1 MSPAPDVAEA
11 ALAAAGIGQPV
22 RRVEDAR
29 FLRGA
34 GRYVDDFA
42 APDAAHLVVLRSP
55 HAAAHIRA
63 IRADAARAMPGV
75 LLVLTAGMLEGLGV
89 LRCVTPR
96 HRRDGAPLAQTPWRM
111 LAEDQVRYVGD
122 AVVAVVAHSREA
134 AQDAAE
140 AIEVDYDPLPCV
152 TDVAEATQPGAP
164 VVWPGLAPGNESF
177 VFRLGDAAAVQA
189 AFARAAHV
197 ARLEFRITRVSANP
211 MEPRNALASHDPV
224 EDRYTLVTGTQ
235 LPHVMR
241 NEIAEHAL
249 GIATNQ
255 LRIISPDVGGGFGMK
270 ESPFQEYVL
279 ALHAAKRLGRPVR
292 WTATRTES
300 FLSDTHARDNLS
312 TAELALDAEG
322 GFLALRVETLA
333 NLGAYLAWQGPV
345 SSTNNVGGLAGVYR
359 TPHIFTEVR
368 GIFTHTQPTAP
379 YRGAGRPEAIHAIE
393 RVIDLA
399 ADQMGIDRIAL
410 RRHNMIPPG
419 AMPFRTGLDYTY
431 DSGDFPRNMELALQ
445 AADWAGFEARRR
457 EASGRGRLRGI
468 GIANAI
474 ESAGGPH
481 RGPMEEAAEI
491 RFDSGGSVTLLMGSH
506 NHGQGHE
513 TVFRQIATARLGI
526 APERIRFIN
535 GDTDLVTHGR
545 GTIGSRSMMA
555 AGGAL
560 VGAADRIIARGRH
573 IAAHL
578 LEAAEA
584 DIEFA
589 GGVFRVAGTDRGI
602 GIGELARA
610 SYRPGALPAGAEM
623 GLSAL
628 LITRPGDATF
638 PNGCHIC
645 EVEVDPDTG
654 ETALLNYVVV
664 DDVGTVINP
673 LLLKGQIHG
682 GIAQGLGQVFGE
694 TIRYADGT
702 GQLLTASFMD
712 YAMPRASDLCA
723 ITVLSNPVPTATNP
737 LGVKGAGEAG
747 TVGALPAVLGAVV
760 DALRPLGVTH
770 LDLPATPGRV
780 WAAIQGLEG
789 SGAAPLSRPSSSA
802 AGTG

>member
-1 MSPAPDVAEA
+1 MV
-11 ALAAAGIGQPV
+11 AGIPGIGAPV
-22 RRVEDAR
+22 RRVEDGR

-34 GRYVDDFA
+34 GRFVDDFPAPGA
-42 APDAAHLVVLRSP
+42 AWLHMLRSP
-55 HAAAHIRA
+55 HAAARILRRDA
-63 IRADAARAMPGV
+63 TAARAMPGV
-75 LLVLTAGMLEGLGV
+75 LRVLTAEDIGGLGV

-96 HRRDGAPLAQTPWRM
+96 HRRDGRPLAQTPWRM
-111 LAEDQVRYVGD
+111 LAVGQVRYVGD
-122 AVVAVVAHSREA
+122 PVAAVIAETRAQ

-140 AIEVDYDPLPCV
+140 AIIVDYDPLPA
-152 TDVAEATQPGAP
+152 VADAGEAVRPGAP
-164 VVWPGLAPGNESF
+164 VVWPDLAPDNESF
-177 VFRLGDAAAVQA
+177 VFRLGDFAAVEA
-189 AFARAAHV
+189 GFARAAHV
-197 ARLEFRITRVSANP
+197 TRLDFRVTRVSANP
-211 MEPRNALASHDPV
+211 MEPRNALGSWDPV
-224 EDRYTLVTGTQ
+224 DERWTLVTGTQ

-249 GIATNQ
+249 GVQTHR

-279 ALHAAKRLGRPVR
+279 CLYGARLIGRPVR

-300 FLSDTHARDNLS
+300 FLCDTHARDNLS

-322 GFLALRVETLA
+322 NFLAFRVHTLC

-359 TPHIFTEVR
+359 TPHIATEVR

-393 RVIDLA
+393 RAIDLA
-399 ADQMGIDRIAL
+399 ADELGMDRIAL
-410 RRHNMIPPG
+410 RRRNMIRPEE
-419 AMPFRTGLDYTY
+419 MPFRTGLDYTY
-431 DSGDFPRNMELALQ
+431 DSGDFPTNMAMALQ
-445 AADWAGFEARRR
+445 AADWDGFAARRA
-457 EASGRGRLRGI
+457 ESAARGRLRGI
-468 GIANAI
+468 AIANAI

-491 RFDSGGSVTLLMGSH
+491 RFDSGGSATLLMGSH

-513 TVFRQIATARLGI
+513 TVFRQVASEKLGI
-526 APERIRFIN
+526 PPDRIRFVC

-560 VGAADRIIARGRH
+560 VFAAERIIQRGRR
-573 IAAHL
+573 IASHFM
-578 LEAAEA
+578 EASEE

-589 GGVFRVAGTDRGI
+589 DGAFRVAGTDRAI
-602 GIGELARA
+602 GIEELARR
-610 SYRPGALPAGAEM
+610 SYVPGALPMGEEL

-638 PNGCHIC
+638 PNGCHVC
-645 EVEVDPDTG
+645 EVEIDPETG
-654 ETALLNYVVV
+654 EAALLGYVVV

-694 TIRYADGT
+694 EVRHDAAAQI
-702 GQLLTASFMD
+702 LTASFAD
-712 YAMPRASDLCA
+712 YPMPRAADFCDMR
-723 ITVLSNPVPTATNP
+723 VLSNPVPTRTNP

-747 TVGALPAVLGAVV
+747 TVGALPALMGAVV
-760 DALRPLGVTH
+760 DALRPLGIRH
-770 LDLPATPGRV
+770 LEMPATPERV
-780 WAAIQGLEG
+780 WRAIRAAQG
-789 SGAAPLSRPSSSA
+789 
-802 AGTG
+802 

>member
-1 MSPAPDVAEA
+1 MQPTRSAH
-11 ALAAAGIGQPV
+11 GIGAPM

-34 GRYVDDFA
+34 GRFVEDVQVVGA
-42 APDAAHLVVLRSP
+42 ARLYVLRSP
-55 HAAAHIRA
+55 HAAARIVRLDA
-63 IRADAARAMPGV
+63 TAARAMPGV
-75 LLVLTAGMLEGLGV
+75 LLVLAGADVEGLGV

-96 HRRDGAPLAQTPWRM
+96 LRRDGKPLVQTPWRM
-111 LAEDQVRYVGD
+111 LAQGQVRYVGD
-122 AVVAVVAHSREA
+122 AVAAVVAESLAA

-140 AIEVDYDPLPCV
+140 AIEVAYEVLPCV
-152 TDVAEATQPGAP
+152 TDVADAVQPGVPAVWDFAP
-164 VVWPGLAPGNESF
+164 ENES
-177 VFRLGDAAAVQA
+177 VFFKLGDAAAVQA

-197 ARLEFRITRVSANP
+197 ARLEYRVTRVSANP
-211 MEPRNALASHDPV
+211 MEPRNALATHDPI
-224 EDRYTLVTGTQ
+224 EDRYTLTTGTQ

-241 NEIAEHAL
+241 NEIAEFAL
-249 GIATNQ
+249 GVPSNR
-255 LRIISPDVGGGFGMK
+255 LRVISPDVGGGFGMK

-279 ALHAAKRLGRPVR
+279 CLHAAKVLGRPVR

-300 FLSDTHARDNLS
+300 FLSDSHARDNLS

-322 GFLALRVETLA
+322 HFLALRVETLA

-359 TPHIFTEVR
+359 TPHIFTQVR
-368 GIFTHTQPTAP
+368 CIFTHTQPTAP
-379 YRGAGRPEAIHAIE
+379 YRGAGRPEAIYAME

-399 ADQMGIDRIAL
+399 ADEMGLDRVEL
-410 RRHNMIPPG
+410 RRRNMITPEQ
-419 AMPFRTGLDYTY
+419 MPFQTGLDYRY
-431 DSGDFPRNMELALQ
+431 DSGDFPANQAKALE
-445 AADWAGFEARRR
+445 AADWAGFAARR
-457 EASGRGRLRGI
+457 AAAKARGKLLGI

-491 RFDSGGSVTLLMGSH
+491 RFDNGGSVTLLMGSH

-513 TVFRQIATARLGI
+513 TVFRQVASEKLGI
-526 APERIRFIN
+526 PPERIRFLM
-535 GDTDLVTHGR
+535 GDTDVVTHGR

-560 VGAADRIIARGRH
+560 VGAAVKIVERGKRLASH
-573 IAAHL
+573 F
-578 LEAAEA
+578 LEASVE

-589 GGVFRVAGTDRGI
+589 DGQFRVAGTDKGI
-602 GIGELARA
+602 GIEALAKRSYVPGQLPMGEEL
-610 SYRPGALPAGAEM
+610 

-645 EVEVDPDTG
+645 EVEVDPETG
-654 ETALLNYVVV
+654 ACALLRYVVV
-664 DDVGTVINP
+664 DDVGTVVNP
-673 LLLKGQIHG
+673 ALVKGQIHG

-694 TIRYADGT
+694 NILYRD
-702 GQLLTASFMD
+702 GQLLTASFAD
-712 YAMPRASDLCA
+712 YPMPRASDLCGLE
-723 ITVLSNPVPTATNP
+723 VLSNPVPTTTNP

-747 TVGALPAVLGAVV
+747 TVGALPALMSAVV
-760 DALRPLGVTH
+760 DALRPLGVRH
-770 LDLPATPGRV
+770 LDMPATPERV
-780 WAAIQGLEG
+780 WAAIQR
-789 SGAAPLSRPSSSA
+789 AKAR
-802 AGTG
+802 

>member
-1 MSPAPDVAEA
+1 MQPTRSSH
-11 ALAAAGIGQPV
+11 GIGAPM

-34 GRYVDDFA
+34 GRFVDDVQVVGA
-42 APDAAHLVVLRSP
+42 ARLYVLRSP
-55 HAAAHIRA
+55 HAAARIARLDA
-63 IRADAARAMPGV
+63 SAARNMPGV
-75 LLVLTAGMLEGLGV
+75 LLVLAGADVEGLGV
-89 LRCVTPR
+89 LRCITPR
-96 HRRDGAPLAQTPWRM
+96 HRRDGKPLTQTPWRM
-111 LAEDQVRYVGD
+111 LAQGEVRYVGD
-122 AVVAVVAHSREA
+122 AVAAVVAESLAA

-140 AIEVDYDPLPCV
+140 AIEVEYEVLPCV
-152 TDVAEATQPGAP
+152 TDVAEAVRPGAP
-164 VVWPGLAPGNESF
+164 AVWPFAPDNES
-177 VFRLGDAAAVQA
+177 VFFRAGDAAAVQA

-197 ARLEFRITRVSANP
+197 SRLEFRVTRVSANP
-211 MEPRNALASHDPV
+211 MEPRNALATHEPI
-224 EDRYTLVTGTQ
+224 EDRYTLTTGTQ

-241 NEIAEHAL
+241 NEIAEFAL
-249 GIATNQ
+249 GVPSNR

-279 ALHAAKRLGRPVR
+279 CLHAAKVLGRPVR

-300 FLSDTHARDNLS
+300 FLSDSHARDNLS

-322 GFLALRVETLA
+322 NFLALRVETLC

-359 TPHIFTEVR
+359 TPHICTQVR

-379 YRGAGRPEAIHAIE
+379 YRGAGRPEAIYAIE
-393 RVIDLA
+393 RMIDLA
-399 ADQMGIDRIAL
+399 ADEMGLDRVEL
-410 RRHNMIPPG
+410 RRRNMIEPEQ
-419 AMPFRTGLDYTY
+419 MPFQTGLDYRY
-431 DSGDFPRNMELALQ
+431 DSGDFPANQAMALA
-445 AADWAGFEARRR
+445 AADWGGFAARR
-457 EASGRGRLRGI
+457 EAAKARGKLLGI

-491 RFDSGGSVTLLMGSH
+491 RFDNGGSVTLLMGSH

-513 TVFRQIATARLGI
+513 TVFRQVASEKLGI
-526 APERIRFIN
+526 PPERIRFIN

-560 VGAADRIIARGRH
+560 VGAAVKIVERGKRIASH
-573 IAAHL
+573 F
-578 LEAAEA
+578 LEASVE

-589 GGVFRVAGTDRGI
+589 DGQFRVAGTDRGI
-602 GIGELARA
+602 GIEALAKRSYVPGQLPMGEEL
-610 SYRPGALPAGAEM
+610 

-645 EVEVDPDTG
+645 EVEVDPETG
-654 ETALLNYVVV
+654 ECALLRYVVV
-664 DDVGTVINP
+664 DDVGTVVNP
-673 LLLKGQIHG
+673 ALVKGQIHG

-694 TIRYADGT
+694 NVVYRD
-702 GQLLTASFMD
+702 GQLLTASFAD
-712 YAMPRASDLCA
+712 YPMPRASDFCGLE
-723 ITVLSNPVPTATNP
+723 VLSNPVPTTTNP

-747 TVGALPAVLGAVV
+747 TVGALPALMGAVV
-760 DALRPLGVTH
+760 DALRPLGVRH
-770 LDLPATPGRV
+770 LDMPATPERV
-780 WAAIQGLEG
+780 WAAIQG
-789 SGAAPLSRPSSSA
+789 AR
-802 AGTG
+802 